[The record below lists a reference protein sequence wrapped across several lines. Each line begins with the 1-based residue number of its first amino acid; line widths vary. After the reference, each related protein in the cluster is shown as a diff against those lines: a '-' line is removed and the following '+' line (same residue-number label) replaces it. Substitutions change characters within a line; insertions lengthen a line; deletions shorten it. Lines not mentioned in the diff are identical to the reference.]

1 MSKVAFLGGG
11 SFGTSLA
18 ILLGNKGN
26 DVSIY
31 DRNISVVNDINI
43 NRKNDTCLDLHHQY
57 DNHENSAHILLS
69 LWQLDIVQSHIHRDK
84 EYCS

>member
-43 NRKNDTCLDLHHQY
+43 NRKNDKYIKGLNIPKNVTAYNNVDDESNDALPLAMRM
-57 DNHENSAHILLS
+57 ET
-69 LWQLDIVQSHIHRDK
+69 
-84 EYCS
+84 

>member
-26 DVSIY
+26 DISIY
-31 DRNISVVNDINI
+31 DRDISVVNDINE
-43 NRKNDTCLDLHHQY
+43 NRKNDKYIKGLKIPKNVTAYNDVDKALD
-57 DNHENSAHILLS
+57 
-69 LWQLDIVQSHIHRDK
+69 
-84 EYCS
+84 